1 MSASRIEESMA
12 PGFQHLFGSIS
23 LKVFVEEYLH
33 RIPMALP
40 GVAEEFS
47 SWSSWDTIGRL
58 ATTTGVDVLLVRD
71 GVTIRPP
78 ADADLASLQNY
89 CNDGWTIRVRNLQKH
104 SEAVAGLALSFE
116 ETFRGLVN
124 VHLYVTPAGRRG
136 LGWHY
141 DAEDV
146 FILQTAGAKEYL
158 LRKNTVHPWPLEET
172 MPENL
177 QYERELMP
185 LSRVMLGAGDLL
197 YIPCGY
203 WHRTESPEG
212 SSCPAISLAVG
223 VMSPSAIDLLAP
235 LRRKFTDSL
244 VWRQRL
250 PIGTE
255 VNLEDRL
262 RLLLSQL
269 ADDCSCTLKSPELLA
284 ELIAALRQ

>member
-1 MSASRIEESMA
+1 MA
-12 PGFQHLFGSIS
+12 PAFHQLFGSVS
-23 LKVFVEEYLH
+23 LKVFIEEHLH
-33 RIPMALP
+33 RLPMALP
-40 GVAEEFS
+40 AVAGEFC

-58 ATTTGVDVLLVRD
+58 ATTPGIDVLLVRD
-71 GVTIRPP
+71 GETTKPLAS
-78 ADADLASLQNY
+78 ADPKSLQNF
-89 CNDGWTIRVRNLQKH
+89 CSDGWTLRLRNVQQH
-104 SEAVAGLALSFE
+104 CEAIAGLASSFE
-116 ETFRGLVN
+116 ETFRGPVN
-124 VHLYVTPAGRRG
+124 VHLYVTPSGRRG

-185 LSRVMLGAGDLL
+185 LSRVLLGAGDLL

-203 WHRTESPEG
+203 WHRTESPQG
-212 SSCPAISLAVG
+212 SIGPAISLAVG
-223 VMSPSAIDLLAP
+223 VMSPSAIDLLTS
-235 LRRKFTDSL
+235 LRRKLADSL

-250 PIGTE
+250 PVGTE
-255 VNLEDRL
+255 VNLEARL

-269 ADDCSCTLKSPELLA
+269 ADDCSRTLKSPELLA
-284 ELIAALRQ
+284 ELIATLRR